1 MGQRA
6 QQYAS
11 NRTWWDAM
19 EAPVRGY
26 EQVIARAGQITLTD
40 AELEAL
46 RNAQRKIAP
55 LSGPIVT
62 MTVILYL
69 ALFVLLWTYLL

>member
-1 MGQRA
+1 ML
-6 QQYAS
+6 
-11 NRTWWDAM
+11 RTERGGTRWKRRC
-19 EAPVRGY
+19 VGY
-26 EQVIARAGQITLTD
+26 EQVIARAGQINLTD

>member
-1 MGQRA
+1 
-6 QQYAS
+6 
-11 NRTWWDAM
+11 M

-26 EQVIARAGQITLTD
+26 EEAIARAGQTNLTD

-62 MTVILYL
+62 TIVILYL
-69 ALFVLLWTYLL
+69 AFFVLLWTYLL

>member
-1 MGQRA
+1 M
-6 QQYAS
+6 
-11 NRTWWDAM
+11 
-19 EAPVRGY
+19 
-26 EQVIARAGQITLTD
+26 ARAGQINLTD